1 MAELENE
8 FFKSVYYL
16 ETLMK
21 EKNESNINLPRICLM
36 GIPYSG
42 KSSILSSIIGLD
54 ILPINQNLKIKR
66 PLELKLNHL
75 DSGEPYA
82 IIEESSNEKI
92 TDFSKIKDIIQ
103 KLQEEHPKTNE
114 GYSEPI
120 ILSIYS
126 QKYANVTFIDLP
138 GMTYIPAGAC
148 PTNFQQFPTMLAS
161 NYANDDSNLL
171 LCTLPMDETNLDRKI
186 YCFRCLESFEKTR
199 HRILPI
205 FTKIDLMINSGYDL
219 NEFKDFLNNKFPPFK
234 FDGVCIKNRT
244 EENLNNNMTLKDAIE
259 EEKKFFEK
267 ESPTFGKLLDNKTG
281 YNTLIKKLKKSY
293 FELIKENLDEEDK
306 ALNSLIIKGG
316 YIKNKEEKKNKIEI
330 LKFINDNSYKEKDAF
345 YIKKDEI
352 KLENEKDK
360 KNFQDLIDF
369 IDENAKDD

>member
-8 FFKSVYYL
+8 FFKSVYYF

-138 GMTYIPAGAC
+138 GMTYIP
-148 PTNFQQFPTMLAS
+148 
-161 NYANDDSNLL
+161 
-171 LCTLPMDETNLDRKI
+171 RKI

-219 NEFKDFLNNKFPPFK
+219 NEFKDFLNNKFPRFK

-267 ESPTFGKLLDNKTG
+267 ESPTFGKLLDNKIG

-330 LKFINDNSYKEKDAF
+330 LKYINDNSYKEKDAF

-352 KLENEKDK
+352 KLENEQDK

>member
-1 MAELENE
+1 
-8 FFKSVYYL
+8 
-16 ETLMK
+16 
-21 EKNESNINLPRICLM
+21 
-36 GIPYSG
+36 
-42 KSSILSSIIGLD
+42 
-54 ILPINQNLKIKR
+54 
-66 PLELKLNHL
+66 
-75 DSGEPYA
+75 
-82 IIEESSNEKI
+82 
-92 TDFSKIKDIIQ
+92 
-103 KLQEEHPKTNE
+103 
-114 GYSEPI
+114 
-120 ILSIYS
+120 
-126 QKYANVTFIDLP
+126 
-138 GMTYIPAGAC
+138 
-148 PTNFQQFPTMLAS
+148 
-161 NYANDDSNLL
+161 
-171 LCTLPMDETNLDRKI
+171 
-186 YCFRCLESFEKTR
+186 
-199 HRILPI
+199 
-205 FTKIDLMINSGYDL
+205 MINSGYDL
-219 NEFKDFLNNKFPPFK
+219 NEFKDFLNNKFPRFK

-352 KLENEKDK
+352 KLENEQDK